1 MNPEI
6 FIHIEGIVRERGM
19 KVEISMVSIG
29 LGIALFLIGYSLR
42 SPSTTVFQETI
53 SAAPAPAPAAPV
65 VVQVSGGGGGDD
77 RYTMAPRPQRSLDL
91 GPQLVSIATRGSPDP
106 YQQMGVITGSD
117 GKVLPLYGR
126 RTAPRSDRFQY
137 YTRTDTYNPVALPVT
152 FKKRDCQDQVGCEE
166 VFDGD
171 SIRMQGTGDEG
182 KVKLYGF
189 SSL

>member
-1 MNPEI
+1 
-6 FIHIEGIVRERGM
+6 M
-19 KVEISMVSIG
+19 KVEISTVSIG

-42 SPSTTVFQETI
+42 SPSVVLDAVT
-53 SAAPAPAPAAPV
+53 PAPAAAPPV
-65 VVQVSGGGGGDD
+65 VVQVSGGGGDD

-91 GPQLVSIATRGSPDP
+91 GPQLVSIPTRGSPDP
-106 YQQMGVITGSD
+106 YQQMGVITGGD

-189 SSL
+189 TSL